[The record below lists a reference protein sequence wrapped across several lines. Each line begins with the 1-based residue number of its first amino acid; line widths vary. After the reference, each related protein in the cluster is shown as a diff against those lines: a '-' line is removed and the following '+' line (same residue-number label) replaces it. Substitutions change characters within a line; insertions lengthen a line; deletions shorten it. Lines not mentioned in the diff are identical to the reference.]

1 MTRGWADAIILLL
14 IVIAVVSA
22 VFALRTIWEGRVW

>member
-1 MTRGWADAIILLL
+1 MTKDEILL

-22 VFALRTIWEGRVW
+22 IVIYLDIYIWRPL